1 MNIVKLKDILM
12 PDTFKMAEFFNK
24 NLKGKYAYWIK
35 MRYIFP
41 LDSLDYKSYIQYE
54 QYDTERFSDPE
65 ILPHIDLYCEACCM
79 MDFARLYIDVDVTES
94 VNNTLKYSIANNYAT
109 DMDIDLNT
117 IRIFR
122 TWLATEL
129 LKFNTDIDGNYI
141 NNYTENQIYMLE
153 YYKNGMYNDVVKQ
166 LSIFGSKEFVISDS
180 KVGCN
185 CCNSNASSLYNL
197 SNIESCNALSIYKTN
212 IHNVMVNMFENVN
225 FWKELNS
232 DFLRLF
238 KKYIDNIL
246 KAKLVITNNYVTIP
260 YNDCNCNYEEKSTVN
275 EGILRRLSFALEYII
290 TGEIAGHVNY
300 IHDALHDWAE
310 YLYDN
315 MYWEINN
322 K

>member
-1 MNIVKLKDILM
+1 MNIVKLKDTLM
-12 PDTFKMAEFFNK
+12 PDIFKMAEFFNK
-24 NLKGKYAYWIK
+24 NLKGKYAYWVK

-54 QYDTERFSDPE
+54 QYDTDRFSDPD
-65 ILPHIDLYCEACCM
+65 ILPHIDLYDKDCCM

-94 VNNTLKYSIANNYAT
+94 INNTLKYSIANNYAT

-117 IRIFR
+117 IRLFR

-129 LKFNTDIDGNYI
+129 LKFNTDINGNYI
-141 NNYTENQIYMLE
+141 NKYSESQVYMLE
-153 YYKNGMYNDVVKQ
+153 YYKNGMYNEIVKQ
-166 LSIFGSKEFVISDS
+166 LSILGSKEFVISDS
-180 KVGCN
+180 KTGCS
-185 CCNSNASSLYNL
+185 CCNSNVSSLYTL

-225 FWKELNS
+225 FWKELNL
-232 DFLRLF
+232 DFLKLF

-246 KAKLVITNNYVTIP
+246 RAKLVITNNSVATP
-260 YNDCNCNYEEKSTVN
+260 YKECNCSYEENSTVN
-275 EGILRRLSFALEYII
+275 EGILRKLSFSLEYII
-290 TGEIAGHVNY
+290 NGETAGHINY